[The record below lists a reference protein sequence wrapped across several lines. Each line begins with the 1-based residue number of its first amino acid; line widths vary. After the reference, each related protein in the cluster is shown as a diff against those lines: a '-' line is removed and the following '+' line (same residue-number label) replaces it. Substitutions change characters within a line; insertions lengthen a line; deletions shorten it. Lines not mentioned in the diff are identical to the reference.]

1 MRTSRRFV
9 HIIFDRALKR
19 HHRERAALDPGHEQ
33 YNYLRDEVASRL
45 VERLDDI
52 DASYAFP
59 RAVDIGAGTGH
70 VRRAL
75 ARGEYGV
82 ESLLELDGAA
92 AMLASSAA
100 DASSAEPRPEF
111 ALAQQQ
117 MDEEELELEPE
128 SCDLIVSSMALQW
141 VNDPPRFLKRVR
153 RALKPNGLFLG
164 AMLGGETLTEMRS
177 AFVLA
182 DLERAGGVAQRMSP
196 LASVTDAGALLQA
209 SGFALPMVDTEII
222 TITYPD
228 AWTLWHHLR
237 AAGDSQA
244 TAQRSAVTQSSL
256 LAAASA
262 YRECYGDADGNIQ
275 ASFQVIYFIGWS
287 PHESQQVPL
296 QRGTASASLKDLG
309 LDKLDKG
316 GADPNWKPPE

>member
-1 MRTSRRFV
+1 M
-9 HIIFDRALKR
+9 
-19 HHRERAALDPGHEQ
+19 P
-33 YNYLRDEVASRL
+33 
-45 VERLDDI
+45 
-52 DASYAFP
+52 
-59 RAVDIGAGTGH
+59 
-70 VRRAL
+70 
-75 ARGEYGV
+75 
-82 ESLLELDGAA
+82 
-92 AMLASSAA
+92 
-100 DASSAEPRPEF
+100 EPQ
-111 ALAQQQ
+111 L
-117 MDEEELELEPE
+117 
-128 SCDLIVSSMALQW
+128 
-141 VNDPPRFLKRVR
+141 
-153 RALKPNGLFLG
+153 
-164 AMLGGETLTEMRS
+164 
-177 AFVLA
+177 
-182 DLERAGGVAQRMSP
+182 GVAQRMSP

-209 SGFALPMVDTEII
+209 SGFALPTVDTEII

-244 TAQRSAVTQSSL
+244 TAQRSAVSQSSL

-296 QRGTASASLKDLG
+296 QRGTATASLKDLG